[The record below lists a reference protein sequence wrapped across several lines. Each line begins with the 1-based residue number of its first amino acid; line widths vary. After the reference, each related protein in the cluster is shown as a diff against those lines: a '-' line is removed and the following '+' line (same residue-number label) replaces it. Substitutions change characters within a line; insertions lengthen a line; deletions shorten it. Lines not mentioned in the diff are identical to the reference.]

1 MNITPKTKI
10 LYDIDQE
17 IKRKESDYDK
27 EVKNLKSNINLLK
40 LELDA
45 MNSTHVKNIKELK
58 EKYENQISIK
68 KQIFNENSKTLNET
82 LLRSKETLLETEKE
96 LNKVDLVFSKVKLSC
111 KEELQDLQ
119 NSKKI
124 LFDEFQN
131 IDKQIKNIN
140 FSTLPS
146 LKKQYSSVKSKQKLE
161 KNDWIFRI
169 TQENQQKQLELDN
182 KKELLKKLE
191 LCINELKQELS
202 DLETSNKAKI
212 SNITSLIKQK
222 AIVSEKVKFSMSKI
236 TTDEKDTKISVK
248 LENLI
253 SIKTKELDQSRLEN
267 TLLKDRSINLYKF
280 VYGKQKN

>member
-1 MNITPKTKI
+1 M
-10 LYDIDQE
+10 
-17 IKRKESDYDK
+17 
-27 EVKNLKSNINLLK
+27 
-40 LELDA
+40 
-45 MNSTHVKNIKELK
+45 
-58 EKYENQISIK
+58 
-68 KQIFNENSKTLNET
+68 
-82 LLRSKETLLETEKE
+82 
-96 LNKVDLVFSKVKLSC
+96 FSKVKLSC
-111 KEELQDLQ
+111 KEEIQDLQ

-131 IDKQIKNIN
+131 IDKQIKNTN

>member
-10 LYDIDQE
+10 LYDIDEE

-131 IDKQIKNIN
+131 IDKQIKNTN

-191 LCINELKQELS
+191 LCINELKRELS

>member
-131 IDKQIKNIN
+131 IDKQIKNTN

-280 VYGKQKN
+280 VYVKQKN

>member
-131 IDKQIKNIN
+131 IDKQIKNTN

>member
-10 LYDIDQE
+10 LYDIDEE

-131 IDKQIKNIN
+131 IDKQIKNTN

-146 LKKQYSSVKSKQKLE
+146 LKKTV
-161 KNDWIFRI
+161 F
-169 TQENQQKQLELDN
+169 
-182 KKELLKKLE
+182 
-191 LCINELKQELS
+191 
-202 DLETSNKAKI
+202 
-212 SNITSLIKQK
+212 
-222 AIVSEKVKFSMSKI
+222 
-236 TTDEKDTKISVK
+236 
-248 LENLI
+248 
-253 SIKTKELDQSRLEN
+253 
-267 TLLKDRSINLYKF
+267 
-280 VYGKQKN
+280 

>member
-10 LYDIDQE
+10 LYDIDEE

-131 IDKQIKNIN
+131 IDKQIKNTN